1 MTSRRRSP
9 HGQGLVE
16 FAIAITIFLTLLIG
30 IVDLARGV
38 YLFNGVSSA
47 AREITRETS
56 VHVGSGALGDG
67 AETAAMVTTQRG
79 LVPGLTVSSYVC
91 LDLAGATVSTTCK
104 PGDWVRVSV
113 AAPFMPVLPF
123 LAAMGP
129 ITLTSVS
136 SAEIQ

>member
-1 MTSRRRSP
+1 MTYRRRSP
-9 HGQGLVE
+9 SGQGLVE
-16 FAIAITIFLTLLIG
+16 FAIGITIFLTLLIG

-56 VHVGSGALGDG
+56 VHLGTGALGDG
-67 AETAAMVTTQRG
+67 AETTAMVAAQRG

-91 LDLAGATVSTTCK
+91 LDLGGTTVSGPCK

-113 AAPFMPVLPF
+113 AAPFIPVLPL
-123 LAAMGP
+123 LAALGP

>member
-1 MTSRRRSP
+1 MSGDRRDQR
-9 HGQGLVE
+9 GQGLVE
-16 FAIAITIFLTLLIG
+16 FAIGITIFLTLLIG

-56 VHVGSGALGDG
+56 VHLGSGALGAG
-67 AETAAMVTTQRG
+67 ADTAAMVASQRA
-79 LVPGLTVSSYVC
+79 LVPGLTVSSYAC
-91 LDLAGATVSTTCK
+91 LDLGGTTVTGACK